1 MRAPSLAV
9 FAAVLLL
16 AGCVNQ
22 TPEPT
27 EPPTPS
33 TTASSTPSAT
43 PTSEPSAAPTP
54 VDPADYATQ
63 IADMFGPGV
72 DFDSVDGNV
81 HCGIWESREANPLDG
96 LVTAAYA
103 GCRPNEA
110 TYQTDPSS
118 SSGGEVGCRGGQ
130 LVEGVPAQP
139 VCNSGQAF
147 VGEAPMNGPVGTLP
161 VGSSITFAGFTC
173 TSPDEASVECTRASD
188 GAGFM
193 IGASS
198 YRYF

>member
-1 MRAPSLAV
+1 
-9 FAAVLLL
+9 
-16 AGCVNQ
+16 
-22 TPEPT
+22 
-27 EPPTPS
+27 
-33 TTASSTPSAT
+33 
-43 PTSEPSAAPTP
+43 
-54 VDPADYATQ
+54 
-63 IADMFGPGV
+63 
-72 DFDSVDGNV
+72 
-81 HCGIWESREANPLDG
+81 
-96 LVTAAYA
+96 VTGAYA

-110 TYQTDPSS
+110 SYQTDPSTTS
-118 SSGGEVGCRGGQ
+118 GEVGCGGGQ
-130 LVEGVPAQP
+130 LVEGLPVQP
-139 VCNSGQAF
+139 VCTSGQAF